1 MDYSRRAVLAATTG
15 ALAASLAGCT
25 EEGSFHA
32 SNAVV
37 IHREGDDWYDYPEDV
52 GVRATVENT
61 TPNRQSG
68 VLAVTLR
75 QTDGD
80 GEWTR
85 ERTVDIGRGSTTSL
99 NVAFEDVAD
108 SPNAEFEASARIVE
122 GDSST

>member
-68 VLAVTLR
+68 VLEVTLR
-75 QTDGD
+75 RTDGD

-85 ERTVDIGRGSTTSL
+85 ERDVDIGRGSTTSL
-99 NVAFEDVAD
+99 NVVFEDVAD
-108 SPNAEFEASARIVE
+108 SSDAGFEASATIRTT
-122 GDSST
+122 S

>member
-75 QTDGD
+75 RTDGD

-108 SPNAEFEASARIVE
+108 SPDAEFEASATIRPT
-122 GDSST
+122 S